1 MFMFKKLNATLNIDV
16 DYVKGNLSHSVAPV
30 FYEFSIKNKDY
41 IYKILEKKFNF
52 KIKPLLINL
61 TEIHNPGVIP
71 HCDKWNVALNCYLN
85 AGEETTFFWKEK
97 NSKISYLKNLHGTL
111 MYSIDNLEKIKSFV
125 AKKGDCFLINTH
137 QIHSVEVIDT
147 PRIIL
152 RFIWFEQ
159 DFEKILNSIEILE

>member
-1 MFMFKKLNATLNIDV
+1 MFKKLNAKFNIDV
-16 DYVKGNLSHSVAPV
+16 DYIKGDLSRSIPPV

-41 IYKILEKKFNF
+41 LSKILEEKINF

-61 TEIHNPGVIP
+61 TEIHSPGVIP

-85 AGEETTFFWKEK
+85 AGGEKTIFWKEK
-97 NSKISYLKNLHGTL
+97 NSKIDCLKNLHGTL

-125 AKKGDCFLINTH
+125 ADQSNCFLINTH

-152 RFIWFEQ
+152 RFIWFKQ